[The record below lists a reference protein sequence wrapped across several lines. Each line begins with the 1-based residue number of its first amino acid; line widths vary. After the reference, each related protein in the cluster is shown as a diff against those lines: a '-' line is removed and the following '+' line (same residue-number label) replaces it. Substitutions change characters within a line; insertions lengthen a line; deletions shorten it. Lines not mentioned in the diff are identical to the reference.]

1 MSLIKPVPFSK
12 SLRLKDYSTDD
23 TGPFKNKKDGLE
35 ALAKNLKKLDELQ
48 EKFFADDRRAILL
61 VFQGMDT
68 SGKGG
73 AIERIVGAFDPQ
85 GTRIASF
92 KAPTKDELSHDF
104 LWRIHRELP
113 AKGMIGVFD
122 RSHYEDVLIVR
133 VKNLVSE
140 EVWRGRYAHIR
151 NFERVAADGG
161 TVILKFFLHISK
173 AEQKRRLE
181 ARLEEPA
188 KRWKFNPGDLVERKL
203 WPKYQEAYE
212 EALAQTSRKRAPW
225 FVVPADHKWFR
236 DLAISRVIIKTLEGL
251 DLRFPPSPP
260 GWGRSR
266 SASPSSSAG
275 RPWRGARRTRPWP
288 DRLRRR
294 RPTGPALP
302 SAMSAGTPRARVAK
316 PTGAPDA

>member
-113 AKGMIGVFD
+113 AKGMIWVFD

-181 ARLEEPA
+181 ARL
-188 KRWKFNPGDLVERKL
+188 
-203 WPKYQEAYE
+203 
-212 EALAQTSRKRAPW
+212 
-225 FVVPADHKWFR
+225 
-236 DLAISRVIIKTLEGL
+236 
-251 DLRFPPSPP
+251 
-260 GWGRSR
+260 
-266 SASPSSSAG
+266 
-275 RPWRGARRTRPWP
+275 
-288 DRLRRR
+288 
-294 RPTGPALP
+294 
-302 SAMSAGTPRARVAK
+302 
-316 PTGAPDA
+316 